1 MTITELSGRNFEIDD
16 KLHAYVD
23 EKIGGLDK
31 YLPRRLRAEASLAII
46 LQDDPSGRE
55 DNRYVCDAV
64 LTVLGTKMVSQEGT
78 VNIYAAIDIVEAKL
92 KSQLIKFKEK
102 QVTQPR
108 RLRRLTSWIGKRTG
122 AEMPVESEIE

>member
-16 KLHAYVD
+16 RLKAYVD

-31 YLPRRLRAEASLAII
+31 YLPRRFRAEATLTVI

-55 DNRYVCDAV
+55 DNRYVCDV
-64 LTVLGTKMVSQEGT
+64 VVTVSGTKLVSREGT

-92 KSQLIKFKEK
+92 KSQLVKFKEK

-108 RLRRLTSWIGKRTG
+108 RLRRLASWIGKRTG
-122 AEMPVESEIE
+122 AGMPVESEIE